1 MFSMRNSAPQRV
13 LHHVNEALLFA
24 RLRTYFGL
32 IWLHDHQNDVI
43 GIAPKWLVLQK
54 NELSLT
60 LFERQNPN
68 LTYAQSAPDGSLDG
82 FLCQRWQPM
91 SCACSTDITFT
102 GGLMGMI
109 GYDHATLQHAIAAPT
124 RTQGV
129 VHSAVGE
136 YDIFLKKQDQGWVLY
151 GTDDPA
157 FASLY
162 DEIEQQLCAPAPLLR
177 LALHHVM
184 QPLWSDAQYQQAFA
198 RVQAYLQAGDCYQI
212 NLTQAF
218 SAPVHG
224 ELLAALPKLHQL
236 TQAPYAG
243 YLRITADDEVLSCS
257 PELFL
262 SFEADRRVVTRPIK
276 GTQPRHQDMAQDEA
290 AKQRLA
296 QSEKDQSENLMIVD
310 LLRNDLSRYAQHGS
324 VKVPKLFEIESF
336 AQVHHLVS
344 DIEAVRRADVSSLEV
359 LLHALPGG
367 SITGAP
373 KIRAMQII
381 SELEVAGRGAY
392 CGSMG
397 YLNYDDTGRW
407 NILIRTIQR
416 AGDQLS
422 VWAGGG
428 ITIAS
433 DCASEYQECLDKV
446 GAILQTL
453 NEWVCPTTEADA
465 EH

>member
-1 MFSMRNSAPQRV
+1 MRNCVAQHV
-13 LHHVNEALLFA
+13 LHHVNEALLLA
-24 RLRTYFGL
+24 RLRTYLGL

-43 GIAPKWLVLQK
+43 GIAPKWWAVQK

-60 LFERQNPN
+60 LFERQT
-68 LTYAQSAPDGSLDG
+68 LSMTYTQRVLDCSLDA
-82 FLCQRWQPM
+82 FLHQQWQPIP
-91 SCACSTDITFT
+91 CLAPSTDLTFT

-109 GYDHATLQHAIAAPT
+109 GYDYATLQHALAAPT
-124 RTQGV
+124 TTHGV

-136 YDIFLKKQDQGWVLY
+136 YDIFLKKQEQVWVLY
-151 GTDDPA
+151 GVDDPKLA
-157 FASLY
+157 PLY
-162 DEIEQQLCAPAPLLR
+162 QQLKDH
-177 LALHHVM
+177 LHQDQACPTLTLTQTM
-184 QPLWSDAQYQQAFA
+184 QGQWGYPQYQAAFE
-198 RVQAYLQAGDCYQI
+198 RVQAYLHAGDCYQI
-212 NLTQAF
+212 NLTQPFCAT
-218 SAPVHG
+218 VHG
-224 ELLAALPKLHQL
+224 ELLAALPHLHRL

-243 YLRITADDEVLSCS
+243 YLRLDDAHEVLSCS

-262 SFEADRRVVTRPIK
+262 SFETNRRVVTRPIK
-276 GTQPRHQDMAQDEA
+276 GTQPRHHHVLLDEQ

-465 EH
+465 SID

>member
-1 MFSMRNSAPQRV
+1 MRNSAPQRV
-13 LHHVNEALLFA
+13 LHHVSETLLFA

-43 GIAPKWLVLQK
+43 GIAPKWLVLQE

-60 LFERQNPN
+60 LFERQNATTSYVQHSVDST
-68 LTYAQSAPDGSLDG
+68 LHD
-82 FLCQRWQPM
+82 FLCQQWQPQANVKAR
-91 SCACSTDITFT
+91 SAINFT

-109 GYDHATLQHAIAAPT
+109 GYDHAAHQQAIAFPAT
-124 RTQGV
+124 TYGV
-129 VHSAVGE
+129 AHSAVGE
-136 YDIFLKKQDQGWVLY
+136 YDIFLKKQDQVWVLY

-157 FASLY
+157 FSPIYDSIMQSLS
-162 DEIEQQLCAPAPLLR
+162 APAPTLE
-177 LALHHVM
+177 LHLQQPM
-184 QPLWSDAQYQQAFA
+184 QPMWSQGQYQRAFE
-198 RVQAYLQAGDCYQI
+198 RVQSYLQAGDCYQI

-218 SAPVHG
+218 GAPVSG
-224 ELLAALPKLHQL
+224 ELLAALPALHQL

-243 YLRITADDEVLSCS
+243 YLRISATDEVLSCS

-262 SFEADRRVVTRPIK
+262 SFEANRRVVTRPIK
-276 GTQPRHQDMAQDEA
+276 GTQPRHHQLLLDEQ

-310 LLRNDLSRYAQHGS
+310 LLRNDLSRYAQKGS
-324 VKVPKLFEIESF
+324 VNVPKLFEIESF

-344 DIEAVRRADVSSLEV
+344 EIEAVRREDVSSLEV
-359 LLHALPGG
+359 LLSALPGG

-381 SELEVAGRGAY
+381 AELEAAGRGAY

-416 AGDQLS
+416 TGNQLS

-453 NEWVCPTTEADA
+453 NEFVCPSVEADA

>member
-54 NELSLT
+54 NERLLT

-162 DEIEQQLCAPAPLLR
+162 DEI
-177 LALHHVM
+177 
-184 QPLWSDAQYQQAFA
+184 
-198 RVQAYLQAGDCYQI
+198 
-212 NLTQAF
+212 
-218 SAPVHG
+218 
-224 ELLAALPKLHQL
+224 
-236 TQAPYAG
+236 
-243 YLRITADDEVLSCS
+243 
-257 PELFL
+257 
-262 SFEADRRVVTRPIK
+262 
-276 GTQPRHQDMAQDEA
+276 
-290 AKQRLA
+290 
-296 QSEKDQSENLMIVD
+296 
-310 LLRNDLSRYAQHGS
+310 
-324 VKVPKLFEIESF
+324 
-336 AQVHHLVS
+336 
-344 DIEAVRRADVSSLEV
+344 
-359 LLHALPGG
+359 
-367 SITGAP
+367 
-373 KIRAMQII
+373 
-381 SELEVAGRGAY
+381 
-392 CGSMG
+392 
-397 YLNYDDTGRW
+397 
-407 NILIRTIQR
+407 
-416 AGDQLS
+416 
-422 VWAGGG
+422 
-428 ITIAS
+428 
-433 DCASEYQECLDKV
+433 
-446 GAILQTL
+446 
-453 NEWVCPTTEADA
+453 
-465 EH
+465 

>member
-1 MFSMRNSAPQRV
+1 MRNCVAQHV
-13 LHHVNEALLFA
+13 LHHVNEALLLA
-24 RLRTYFGL
+24 RLRTYLGL

-43 GIAPKWLVLQK
+43 GIAPKWWAVQK

-60 LFERQNPN
+60 LFERQN
-68 LTYAQSAPDGSLDG
+68 LSMTYTQRALDGSLDA
-82 FLCQRWQPM
+82 FLHQQWQPIP
-91 SCACSTDITFT
+91 CLAAATDITFT

-109 GYDHATLQHAIAAPT
+109 GYDHATRQHAIAAPT
-124 RTQGV
+124 TTHGV
-129 VHSAVGE
+129 MHSAVGE
-136 YDIFLKKQDQGWVLY
+136 YDIFLKKQDQVWVLY
-151 GTDDPA
+151 GTDDPRVA
-157 FASLY
+157 PIYDSIMQSLS
-162 DEIEQQLCAPAPLLR
+162 APAPTLE
-177 LALHHVM
+177 LHLQRPM
-184 QPLWSDAQYQQAFA
+184 QPMWRQGQYQHAFE
-198 RVQAYLQAGDCYQI
+198 RVQSYLQAGDCYQI

-218 SAPVHG
+218 GASVHG
-224 ELLAALPKLHQL
+224 ELLAALPHLHRL

-243 YLRITADDEVLSCS
+243 YLRISATDEVLSCS

-262 SFEADRRVVTRPIK
+262 SFETNRRVVTKPIK
-276 GTQPRHQDMAQDEA
+276 GTQPRHHQVLLDQQ

-296 QSEKDQSENLMIVD
+296 QSKKDQSENLMIVD
-310 LLRNDLSRYAQHGS
+310 LLRNDLSRYAQKGS
-324 VKVPKLFEIESF
+324 VNVPKLFEIESF

-344 DIEAVRRADVSSLEV
+344 EIEAVRREDVSSLEV
-359 LLHALPGG
+359 LLSALPGG

-381 SELEVAGRGAY
+381 AELEAAGRGAY

-416 AGDQLS
+416 TGNQLS

-453 NEWVCPTTEADA
+453 NEFVCPTMEADA

>member
-1 MFSMRNSAPQRV
+1 MQHCVKQSV
-13 LHHVNEALLFA
+13 LHHVSEALFLA
-24 RLRTYFGL
+24 RLRTHVGL
-32 IWLHDHQNDVI
+32 IWLNDHQYEVI
-43 GIAPKWLVLQK
+43 GLAPKWWCVQK
-54 NELSLT
+54 NEQTISLM
-60 LFERQNPN
+60 ERQTPTTYRSST
-68 LTYAQSAPDGSLDG
+68 LTCSFADVLRQ
-82 FLCQRWQPM
+82 QWQPAASGM
-91 SCACSTDITFT
+91 PSSAQGFT

-109 GYDHATLQHAIAAPT
+109 GYDAAAATHGVQAPHSAL
-124 RTQGV
+124 GV
-129 VHSAVGE
+129 SHCAVGE
-136 YDIFLKKQDQGWVLY
+136 YDVFLKKQGDYWVLY
-151 GTDDPA
+151 GPDDPTLA
-157 FASLY
+157 PLY
-162 DEIEQQLCAPAPLLR
+162 ALIEQQAYAAAALPVLTLSERLR
-177 LALHHVM
+177 AV
-184 QPLWSDAQYQQAFA
+184 WTAADYQHAFD
-198 RVQAYLQAGDCYQI
+198 RVQAYLRAGDCYQV

-218 SAPVHG
+218 VTTAQG
-224 ELLAALPKLHQL
+224 ELLAALPALHQL
-236 TQAPYAG
+236 TCAPYAG
-243 YLRITADDEVLSCS
+243 YLRLDDEHEVLSCS

-262 SFEADRRVVTRPIK
+262 SFEGNRRVVTRPIK
-276 GTQPRHQDMAQDEA
+276 GTQPRHQDAQLDHI

-310 LLRNDLSRYAQHGS
+310 LLRNDLSRYADNGS

-344 DIEAVRRADVSSLEV
+344 EIEAVRCADVGSLAV
-359 LLHALPGG
+359 LMSALPGG

-381 SELEVAGRGAY
+381 AELEVAGRGAY

-407 NILIRTIQR
+407 NILIRTVQR
-416 AGDQLS
+416 ANDQLS

-446 GAILQTL
+446 GAILHTL
-453 NEWVCPTTEADA
+453 NEFVCPTTEADA